1 MEDQI
6 AQALVASMSAD
17 ETTRVNA
24 ETQLTQGGTQ
34 LGFGLAL
41 TRVALNQQTP
51 YGTRQL
57 AAVVLKKYIKEH
69 WQEGEGR
76 FFPPQTSDEEKAAIR
91 ELLPVGLSD
100 PIGKIRTACG
110 MAIATICTWDWP
122 HAWPALTGLLIGAL
136 RDRASEDAVTGA
148 LRCLA
153 MIAGDLEETQVAE
166 TVPVLFPE
174 LLALVDAPA
183 ASLGVKRRAVRQLTG
198 TLLRAC
204 HTGERA
210 PRGRRTSARKRGR
223 RG

>member
-6 AQALVASMSAD
+6 AQALLASMSAD

-76 FFPPQTSDEEKAAIR
+76 FFPA
-91 ELLPVGLSD
+91 
-100 PIGKIRTACG
+100 
-110 MAIATICTWDWP
+110 
-122 HAWPALTGLLIGAL
+122 
-136 RDRASEDAVTGA
+136 
-148 LRCLA
+148 
-153 MIAGDLEETQVAE
+153 DL
-166 TVPVLFPE
+166 
-174 LLALVDAPA
+174 
-183 ASLGVKRRAVRQLTG
+183 
-198 TLLRAC
+198 
-204 HTGERA
+204 
-210 PRGRRTSARKRGR
+210 
-223 RG
+223 